1 MINLS
6 FLGQY
11 GPLGN
16 GLKGNMKM
24 GQCSPDF
31 IIDWESRLINND
43 ELAATPRIG
52 IPPSVTIN
60 DDKLIYFPTES
71 ICRLKGYLTAQVY
84 FEAGKAYTVLS
95 PNRISIP
102 IVSFVQ
108 IDPCDSGN
116 GNLIDLSTTTVA
128 IGVSP
133 GGSNILFYDQNGNE
147 LNAMMRNESA
157 TNGLLKESLS
167 YSIYDVYINYD
178 TKQINVVEGPKAVA
192 GPEK

>member
-16 GLKGNMKM
+16 GLKGSMKM
-24 GQCSPDF
+24 ESCSPDF
-31 IIDWESRLINND
+31 IIDWDSRLINND
-43 ELAATPRIG
+43 ELATTPRIG
-52 IPPSVTIN
+52 IPPSLTIN

-71 ICRLKGYLTAQVY
+71 ICRLKGDSNMLVH
-84 FEAGKAYTVLS
+84 FEVGKAYTVLS

-108 IDPCDSGN
+108 IDPCDNGD
-116 GNLIDLSTTTVA
+116 GNLIGLSTTTVA

-133 GGSNILFYDQNGNE
+133 GGSNILFYDQNGDE

-157 TNGLLKESLS
+157 TNGLLKGAFSF
-167 YSIYDVYINYD
+167 SIYDVGISYD
-178 TKQINVVEGPKAVA
+178 TKQINVVA
-192 GPEK
+192 GPENMENKK